1 MALASHLRTLLQAA
15 ANLNADIL
23 EQAVQLITNDNLDL
37 ACAVVEKAATEKALR
52 DLEESLK
59 PSLNLRRK
67 QREALGPTFFEAT
80 LMSQT
85 NLARLP
91 EALRPKPGRLSTTQ
105 QRVYEVRSDHVLLL
119 YLPLGSPLRCLLL
132 VS

>member
-1 MALASHLRTLLQAA
+1 
-15 ANLNADIL
+15 
-23 EQAVQLITNDNLDL
+23 
-37 ACAVVEKAATEKALR
+37 
-52 DLEESLK
+52 
-59 PSLNLRRK
+59 
-67 QREALGPTFFEAT
+67 LGPTFFEAT

-105 QRVYEVRSDHVLLL
+105 QRVYEVRSAHVLLL

>member
-91 EALRPKPGRLSTTQ
+91 EALRPKPGRLSTMQ
-105 QRVYEVRSDHVLLL
+105 QRVYEVRAE
-119 YLPLGSPLRCLLL
+119 
-132 VS
+132 